1 MHFIIIFGPPAV
13 GKMAVGN
20 EINKLARIPVFHNH
34 LSIEPIL
41 RFFPFGSPS
50 FVRLVDAFRQNLVQE
65 VANSDLPG
73 LIFTFV
79 WGLDEEADTK
89 FVADICKPF
98 EDQNAVVTIVEL
110 KADLDQRLIRNKT
123 QERLEEK
130 PSKRNLDWSEE
141 NLLASEAQYRMN
153 SDGSIPSP
161 HHHLIIDNTNRSAE
175 DVAKEIVQVLSIP
188 RTLN

>member
-1 MHFIIIFGPPAV
+1 MQFIIIFGPPAV
-13 GKMAVGN
+13 GKMTVGN
-20 EINKLARIPVFHNH
+20 EVNKLTGMPVFHNH

-50 FVRLVDAFRQNLVQE
+50 FIRLVEAFRQNLVQE
-65 VANSDLPG
+65 VANSGLPG

-79 WGLDEEADTK
+79 WDLDEAADSK

-98 EDQNAVVTIVEL
+98 EDQNAKVTIVEL
-110 KADLDQRLIRNKT
+110 KVDLDKRLIRNKT
-123 QERLEEK
+123 QERLKEK

-141 NLLASEAQYRMN
+141 NLLASEAQHRMN

-161 HHHLIIDNTNRSAE
+161 HQHMIIENTNRSAE
-175 DVAKEIVQVLSIP
+175 DVAKEIVQAMSS
-188 RTLN
+188 